1 MKPSYIVLIII
12 GALVFLMLGCFL
24 FFGVFVGLSSFNDVV
39 KDVQRLYEHRFLAGL
54 IGFFFLCV
62 GYYAVKTLI
71 KRSYKDEIF
80 VVDSDYGRTS
90 ISLAAIEDLV
100 KKTLRKYENIKRY
113 KLKVSVQNKVLT
125 VQANLILWMGKPAS
139 EIIEVLQG
147 ELQKKL
153 TNFVGLSNENM
164 NIIVKVTKV
173 VESKVK
179 ESK

>member
-1 MKPSYIVLIII
+1 MKPSYIILIII

-24 FFGVFVGLSSFNDVV
+24 FFGVFIGLSTLEDVV
-39 KDVQRLYEHRFLAGL
+39 KDIERLYQHRVLAGF
-54 IGFFFLCV
+54 IGFFFLCI

-90 ISLAAIEDLV
+90 ISLAAIKDLV

-113 KLKVSVQNKVLT
+113 KLKISIQNKILV
-125 VQANLILWMGKPAS
+125 VQTNLILWMGRPAS
-139 EIIEVLQG
+139 EIIEEIQG
-147 ELQKKL
+147 ELQKKV
-153 TNFVGLSNENM
+153 TNFVGLTSDNM

-179 ESK
+179 ESQ